1 MLNSRHHNSGMLHG
15 HRSGFTLIEML
26 VSVTL
31 VLLVLTLFSAI
42 FGLATD
48 TISAQRGI
56 ANNDQQARSLVTLLR
71 HDVAK
76 RSFRNVYPFY
86 PTEDSGLSP
95 TTFNNRRGYFYIS
108 TNNPISY
115 QDDLIQ
121 FTVDAAVTDE
131 DNDSTKFRGAAAAL
145 TAGDLSLNP
154 NQPDADDA
162 LTTSNGVA
170 ESDLAEVSYFL
181 RNGKL
186 IRRIMLI
193 REPLSFLSTS
203 ETPTLGA
210 DGSGADLIGDN
221 PGTFNVDG
229 VTADED
235 FYRYFD
241 FSVIPR
247 RTTAPLANLNEPTS
261 LLFVGADSFD
271 NSLATGALGMPQNR
285 FGFNPMTGFS
295 REHSD
300 LTSRQFIGRYLHA
313 ETSSEAFN
321 YPLGPSLIDATHNGN
336 PMNLFG
342 EDLNGNSTLD
352 AGEDLDGDGL
362 IDPGFPVTL
371 VANTDTSRAAD
382 VVTEFNDG
390 TRGGP
395 RRYEDVVLTRV
406 HEFRVEVWDNRVGRF
421 VVPGYGSATDADA
434 DVGDYH
440 IRRNLQFET
449 GVGFKYGPLAANP
462 AANPAG
468 TVPGVFDTWHFDMV
482 NAPEVSDFDRDGTV
496 EMSEMQS
503 PYVPYVFYPPKQ
515 NETSLAALPDGPPNP
530 VDNGPSSTLAPQ
542 QTVQVE
548 VAPLDFRAHS
558 VAYWQSGVAYLSGDV
573 VFAWDGTAA
582 SGWDDDG
589 STTFEWDTDAPA
601 VPNQAY
607 QIAYRCTVGGT
618 ADATPP
624 VWPLTPGQTVT
635 EAVGGVTW
643 EVIDNTASLS
653 AARITIRFEDQ
664 ASGQIRQLSTIL
676 PLTNE

>member
-1 MLNSRHHNSGMLHG
+1 MLNSRHHETNVVPT

-48 TISAQRGI
+48 TIRAQRGI
-56 ANNDQQARSLVTLLR
+56 ANNDQQARSLITLLR
-71 HDVAK
+71 HDAAK

-86 PTEDSGLSP
+86 PTEDSGSSP

-108 TNNPISY
+108 TNNPVSY

-145 TAGDLSLNP
+145 TSGLLSLNP

-186 IRRIMLI
+186 IRRVMLI
-193 REPLSFLSTS
+193 REPLSFLSSS
-203 ETPTLGA
+203 ETPTLGV

-241 FSVIPR
+241 FSVLPR
-247 RTTAPLANLNEPTS
+247 RTTTPLANLNEPTS
-261 LLFVGADSFD
+261 LLFVGADSFN

-342 EDLNGNSTLD
+342 EDLNGNGLLD
-352 AGEDLDGDGL
+352 TGEDLDGDGL

-395 RRYEDVVLTRV
+395 RRYEDVVFTRV

-440 IRRNLQFET
+440 IRRNLQFES
-449 GVGFKYGPLAANP
+449 GVGFKYGPLAAS
-462 AANPAG
+462 PAG
-468 TVPGVFDTWHFDMV
+468 TVPGVFDTWHFDL
-482 NAPEVSDFDRDGTV
+482 ASASAVSDFDRDGAV
-496 EMSEMQS
+496 EMSEMQP
-503 PYVPYVFYPPKQ
+503 PYVPYVFQPPTQ
-515 NETSLAALPDGPPNP
+515 VEAIP
-530 VDNGPSSTLAPQ
+530 GPSSPIAP
-542 QTVQVE
+542 VGD
-548 VAPLDFRAHS
+548 AG
-558 VAYWQSGVAYLSGDV
+558 YWQENVTFTPADVAAGTF
-573 VFAWDGTAA
+573 VFARVSTANPGWEAAGAGAGFNWQDDSAVVPDQGFHVVYQLVSDGVT
-582 SGWDDDG
+582 G
-589 STTFEWDTDAPA
+589 SSPPA
-601 VPNQAY
+601 
-607 QIAYRCTVGGT
+607 TW
-618 ADATPP
+618 P
-624 VWPLTPGQTVT
+624 VTPGATVT
-635 EAVGGVTW
+635 DNTVTW
-643 EVIDNTASLS
+643 EVVDNTVPLS
-653 AARITIRFEDQ
+653 AVRITIRFEDQ